1 MASPTSEFSRSDEWP
16 DVVQYTRQAKAHGG
30 EWVCTLHMHNAENI
44 VVGKGLTQRGAE
56 ADALQKAGKPAKRSR
71 IHGLPTWPMTAV
83 ALFAA
88 GLAGIEA
95 SLAINQLQLVA
106 SVIAS
111 LTAIRLLIER
121 R

>member
-1 MASPTSEFSRSDEWP
+1 MSELSDEWP

-30 EWVCTLHMHNAENI
+30 GWVCTLDMHNAENI
-44 VVGKGLTQRGAE
+44 VVGTGLTQSGAE
-56 ADALQKAGKPAKRSR
+56 ADALQKAGRPGTLSRS
-71 IHGLPTWPMTAV
+71 HNLPTWPMTAV
-83 ALFAA
+83 ALFVA

-95 SLAINQLQLVA
+95 SLAINPLQLAA